1 MNKTRHKRQKYKYHS
16 RKAFNHKKHAKIRK
30 SAKNKQ
36 PTNLLFKTV
45 KLYKK
50 QKNKY
55 LDKQNSKPIRV
66 KKQKG
71 GYKPTNNDIDVLENS
86 TLTPQE
92 IIELVDI
99 LHMNNKTDAISKLKT
114 LSIDANI
121 RNIIERYLKEENP
134 KEPEGDNK
142 LAFLKVLAQ
151 KIGLNAEKIRDD
163 DIENTIATKIQEI
176 KNDPQFK
183 KKMTDAHQERI
194 KKAEASGNQPH
205 KQQPQQSGEDDDTT
219 HAAAV
224 AAQHDLDHQSAE
236 KMVAKEDADV
246 KQPIVTAKVVHD
258 EGGGRGGGGND
269 DDTSREKTRKQIKED
284 SDIRK
289 AEFEKQDEDRR
300 KFASE
305 KQVLNRL
312 QRDLKQHNVSTKIFK
327 DPTKLKTLFTFEIN
341 TFDDLVNKNNST
353 IREIMNQMNLNST
366 EKEKL
371 LNLIKKYKNK
381 KTNNTNDNENDKKP
395 RQKTAN
401 VSKLLKE
408 IDDYKIKLANIQL
421 KMKEM
426 QSKKGDRVC
435 FDTTTPDI
443 VKETGKGK
451 GKGKGKVEK
460 GTTVR
465 ICVESKNNVKEWA
478 KSVAKG
484 KKDKVITGNTLDVS
498 SKTV

>member
-55 LDKQNSKPIRV
+55 LDKENSIPIRV

-71 GYKPTNNDIDVLENS
+71 GFQVGDGDINAFES
-86 TLTPQE
+86 AQLTPDN
-92 IIELVDI
+92 IVTIMDI
-99 LHMNNKTDAISKLKT
+99 LNTNDKPIAERHIRSLNEPPFNEELKK
-114 LSIDANI
+114 IIRRYYQEDP
-121 RNIIERYLKEENP
+121 RNI
-134 KEPEGDNK
+134 PEGDK
-142 LAFLKVLAQ
+142 KVDFLKVLAQ
-151 KIGLNAEKIRDD
+151 KLGVKKYINMTVAELDAAIKTRKDELNVNGDTSNDEAIANAMSDTPGADD
-163 DIENTIATKIQEI
+163 
-176 KNDPQFK
+176 
-183 KKMTDAHQERI
+183 
-194 KKAEASGNQPH
+194 
-205 KQQPQQSGEDDDTT
+205 DDDTT
-219 HAAAV
+219 
-224 AAQHDLDHQSAE
+224 
-236 KMVAKEDADV
+236 
-246 KQPIVTAKVVHD
+246 
-258 EGGGRGGGGND
+258 
-269 DDTSREKTRKQIKED
+269 REKPKKEKD
-284 SDIRK
+284 EKDERTASFEQQDK
-289 AEFEKQDEDRR
+289 ARR

-327 DPTKLKTLFTFEIN
+327 DPTKLETLFTYEIN

-353 IREIMNQMNLNST
+353 IRNIMEKMNLNST

-371 LNLIKKYKNK
+371 LNLIKEYKHKKSN
-381 KTNNTNDNENDKKP
+381 KTNNVNDNVNNKKP
-395 RQKTAN
+395 RQKTGN

-408 IDDYKIKLANIQL
+408 IDDYKTKLENIQL

-426 QSKKGDRVC
+426 KSKKGDHVC

-443 VKETGKGK
+443 VKEA

-465 ICVESKNNVKEWA
+465 ICIESKKNVKEWA

-484 KKDKVITGNTLDVS
+484 KNDKVITGNTLDISAESV
-498 SKTV
+498 

>member
-55 LDKQNSKPIRV
+55 LDKENSIPIRV

-71 GYKPTNNDIDVLENS
+71 GFQVEEDDIKVFKNAKLTQDNILTIMDILEENDANKAAAEIE
-86 TLTPQE
+86 TLNDPFNEQLKE
-92 IIELVDI
+92 IIQKY
-99 LHMNNKTDAISKLKT
+99 NNSQKRDF
-114 LSIDANI
+114 
-121 RNIIERYLKEENP
+121 
-134 KEPEGDNK
+134 PEGDNK
-142 LAFLKVLAQ
+142 LDFLKVLAQ
-151 KIGLNAEKIRDD
+151 KLGLNVEKIHDD
-163 DIENTIATKIQEI
+163 DIEKTIATKIQEI
-176 KNDPQFK
+176 RNDPQFK
-183 KKMTDAHQERI
+183 KKMADALQETI
-194 KKAEASGNQPH
+194 KKADAAGNQPH
-205 KQQPQQSGEDDDTT
+205 KQQPQQSGEDDDTA

-236 KMVAKEDADV
+236 KMVAKEHAED
-246 KQPIVTAKVVHD
+246 KQPVVTAKVVHD
-258 EGGGRGGGGND
+258 EGGGGGGND
-269 DDTSREKTRKQIKED
+269 DDTTREKPKKEKD
-284 SDIRK
+284 EKDERTASFEQQDK
-289 AEFEKQDEDRR
+289 ARR

-327 DPTKLKTLFTFEIN
+327 DPTKLETLFTYEIN

-353 IREIMNQMNLNST
+353 IRNIMEKMKLNST

-371 LNLIKKYKNK
+371 LNLIKEYKYKKSN
-381 KTNNTNDNENDKKP
+381 KTNNVNDNVNNKKP
-395 RQKTAN
+395 RQKTGN

-408 IDDYKIKLANIQL
+408 IDDYKTKLENIQL

-426 QSKKGDRVC
+426 KSKKGDHVC

-443 VKETGKGK
+443 VKEAGKD
-451 GKGKGKVEK
+451 KVEK

-465 ICVESKNNVKEWA
+465 ICIESKKNVKEWA

-484 KKDKVITGNTLDVS
+484 KNDKVITGNTLDISAESV
-498 SKTV
+498 